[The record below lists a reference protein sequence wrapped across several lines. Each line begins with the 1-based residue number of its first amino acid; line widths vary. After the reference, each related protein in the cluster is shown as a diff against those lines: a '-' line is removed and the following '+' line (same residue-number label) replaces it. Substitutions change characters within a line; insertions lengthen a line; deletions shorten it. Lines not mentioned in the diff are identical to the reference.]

1 MTEYSLSSVSGK
13 AKKHNLGELIGM
25 GAVVTDPEEAGFQAR
40 NLQPIDPEFARS
52 LKDSGGWS
60 PSQPGS
66 LVRYQGKLIILN
78 GNTRARAFLESGI
91 DEGWFVEEKLAR
103 EDDAMEL
110 HRLRL
115 HLNNVAESDPWT
127 KAETYARGEQDGLTP
142 EEQAIG
148 VSATTVK
155 KWLRIYHVVKSLG
168 PKPKAEEKPE
178 QTKERLAKAKES
190 QDKAVAKIR
199 TGEVTAGDILKFF
212 EKELN
217 GEDFDKSF
225 KALVSKKKQE
235 KAAAGA
241 VAREKVLTDYVD
253 TRIPAKFFPDLVAMI
268 AKSEGLTITQKDAA
282 IGVLQCAM
290 GNLPRDKFLAGDFTV
305 PKSEPKKKKSDE
317 DDEDLED
324 AELDEEEKAD
334 SADDVKN

>member
-1 MTEYSLSSVSGK
+1 MSEYSLSVVSGK
-13 AKKHNLGELIGM
+13 AKKYSLAELISS
-25 GAVVTDPEEAGFQAR
+25 GAVVTDPEAAGFQAR
-40 NLQPIDPEFARS
+40 NLQPVDPEFARS
-52 LKDSGGWS
+52 LKDSGGWT

-78 GNTRARAFLESGI
+78 GNTRARAFLDANI
-91 DEGWFVEEKLAR
+91 DEGWFVEEKLAKD
-103 EDDAMEL
+103 DDAMEL

-190 QDKAVAKIR
+190 QDKAIAKIR

-212 EKELN
+212 EKDLN

-225 KALVSKKKQE
+225 KALVSKKKAE
-235 KAAAGA
+235 KSAAGTA
-241 VAREKVLTDYVD
+241 EREKVLADYID

-268 AKSEGLTITQKDAA
+268 SSSQGLNVTQKDAA

-290 GNLPRDKFLAGDFTV
+290 GNLPRDKFLAGDFTL
-305 PKSEPKKKKSDE
+305 PEPKVRKAKDEDE
-317 DDEDLED
+317 DDELEEP
-324 AELDEEEKAD
+324 ATF
-334 SADDVKN
+334 